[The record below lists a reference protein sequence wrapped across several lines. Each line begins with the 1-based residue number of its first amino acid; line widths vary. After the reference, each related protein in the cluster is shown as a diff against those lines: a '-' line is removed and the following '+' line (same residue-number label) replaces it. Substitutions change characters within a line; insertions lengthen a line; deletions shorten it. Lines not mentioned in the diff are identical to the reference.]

1 MLPANTEAVIWIP
14 HSDSDPL
21 LYTHSDHA
29 TCTIHKME
37 VLLFVMHSHQ
47 SSAELKASAKEH
59 MFGRYG
65 SAIGV
70 HLMVSFITVFA
81 TLSIVT
87 FTVNTATLIGTIIHY
102 VLLFAISVFTGL
114 LSSGTAY
121 FYLKIVTGQH
131 ATANDLFCG
140 FRMYTDKALTVQA
153 WISLITYICSLP
165 EYIVLYRMSERP
177 DAAALTIYGLCML
190 LSGIVSLLLAVFY
203 APAFFLLH
211 DFPQYTAKELLTRS
225 RKLMSG
231 NKGRLFYIYLSYIPF
246 LFLGTLSCGIALL
259 WVIPYMNA
267 TLAEFYMDIIR
278 NRSNRTN

>member
-1 MLPANTEAVIWIP
+1 
-14 HSDSDPL
+14 
-21 LYTHSDHA
+21 
-29 TCTIHKME
+29 
-37 VLLFVMHSHQ
+37 
-47 SSAELKASAKEH
+47 
-59 MFGRYG
+59 
-65 SAIGV
+65 
-70 HLMVSFITVFA
+70 
-81 TLSIVT
+81 
-87 FTVNTATLIGTIIHY
+87 
-102 VLLFAISVFTGL
+102 
-114 LSSGTAY
+114 
-121 FYLKIVTGQH
+121 
-131 ATANDLFCG
+131 
-140 FRMYTDKALTVQA
+140 MYTDKALTVQA

-190 LSGIVSLLLAVFY
+190 LSGIVALLLAVFY

-231 NKGRLFYIYLSYIPF
+231 NKGRLFYIYLSYIPL